1 MYAQEPVSA
10 RTASRSVAPN
20 CQTRLKRHGTL
31 VQPRLLLAFCQPTY
45 LHVRHLYASRAGS
58 VRHFSFSGAV
68 TLRDGAREAVNMH
81 VRPPCESAVCC
92 LSTCWQFVLC
102 AATVML

>member
-1 MYAQEPVSA
+1 MVRWCKPVCCLPAVSQL
-10 RTASRSVAPN
+10 T
-20 CQTRLKRHGTL
+20 CTR
-31 VQPRLLLAFCQPTY
+31 VIYMPA
-45 LHVRHLYASRAGS
+45 RAGS

-68 TLRDGAREAVNMH
+68 TLRDGGREAVNMH